1 MNINLTL
8 FAQAAAFAAFIWF
21 TYRFVWPPLMGAIEA
36 RQKQIAD
43 GLAAAE
49 AGRTSFAKAEVK
61 IGEMMKEAKGRSAE
75 IIAQGEKLRN
85 ETVEQAKA
93 EAKAEAERIL
103 AAAREEI
110 QQELARARESLR
122 DQLGDL
128 VVAGAS
134 KILQREVDAKA
145 HAELIASIQRQL

>member
-8 FAQAAAFAAFIWF
+8 FAQAVAFAAFIWF
-21 TYRFVWPPLMGAIEA
+21 TYRFVWPPLMGAIET

-49 AGRTSFAKAEVK
+49 AGRNSLSKAEVK
-61 IGEMMKEAKGRSAE
+61 IGEMMKEAKNRSAD
-75 IIAQGEKLRN
+75 IIAQGEKLKS

-93 EAKAEAERIL
+93 EAKAGADRIL
-103 AAAREEI
+103 VAAKAEI
-110 QQELARARESLR
+110 QQEIARAKESLR

-145 HAELIASIQRQL
+145 HADLIASIKQQL

>member
-8 FAQAAAFAAFIWF
+8 FAQALAFAAFIWF

-43 GLAAAE
+43 GLAASD
-49 AGRTSFAKAEVK
+49 AGRQSLAKAELK
-61 IGEMMKEAKGRSAE
+61 IGDMMTEAKHRSAE
-75 IIAQGEKLRN
+75 IIAQGEKLR
-85 ETVEQAKA
+85 TATIEQAKA

-103 AAAREEI
+103 AAAKAEI
-110 QQELARARESLR
+110 QQEVARAKESLR
-122 DQLGDL
+122 DRLGDL

-134 KILQREVDAKA
+134 KILKREVDAKV
-145 HAELIASIQRQL
+145 HADLIAAVRQEL

>member
-8 FAQAAAFAAFIWF
+8 FAQALAFAAFIWF

-43 GLAAAE
+43 GLAASD
-49 AGRTSFAKAEVK
+49 AGRQSLAKAELK
-61 IGEMMKEAKGRSAE
+61 IGEMMTEAKHRSAE
-75 IIAQGEKLRN
+75 IIAQGEKLKT

-103 AAAREEI
+103 AAARAEI
-110 QQELARARESLR
+110 KQEVARAKESLR

-134 KILQREVDAKA
+134 KILKREVDAKV
-145 HAELIASIQRQL
+145 HADLIAAVRQEL